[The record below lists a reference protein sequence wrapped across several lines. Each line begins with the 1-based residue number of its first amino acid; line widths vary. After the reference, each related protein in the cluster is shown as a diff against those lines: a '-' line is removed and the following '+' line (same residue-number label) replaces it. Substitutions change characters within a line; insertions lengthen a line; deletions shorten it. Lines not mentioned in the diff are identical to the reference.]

1 MLLIFSFFSQ
11 ACAENSKIR
20 LSFLV
25 FFYFSKSK
33 DSQAIM
39 PGKDRFI
46 CDQCGLKTSR
56 NSSLKRHITR
66 AHSKVKRSLFT
77 CDRCS
82 YKTSRKPNLTR
93 HITRIHEGVKNPN
106 QIHEC
111 TYDSC
116 QYQTSEILSLRKHI
130 KQKHKSPKKRFKCQH
145 CVFST
150 TSKILFERHEKRHQ
164 SESIAKIHCSVCKLS
179 FNDDNDFSTHLQEYH
194 PRQTGF
200 TLVEAAFQK
209 RLRIYERNLRI
220 QGGDTKC
227 LWTTFNEFKQL
238 VKRILVEEFPVFKM
252 NVTFFGIFLKGS
264 PGPYDSEKEI
274 FGLKSTHF
282 VIKAHSNL
290 KKTWTTIIQNFDER
304 IENLLLRGSGWCLIE
319 ALKINIEIT
328 KSEPLR
334 YSCSEPIFRPDLA
347 TNAIPGHKYLT
358 NIKNSKFNC
367 FLSCVAYH
375 NIRKNEK
382 ISNPSDASTNDREY
396 NTFLS
401 KLDYL
406 DAKITHP
413 HEKPLSI
420 NQMKKILKSNKKTL
434 KNLQVNIFGW
444 LSGNI
449 YTYEHEMGARKSKI
463 FFICNL
469 PLILKL
475 PPIKNHNKHTSKRP
489 DKKSGNFKFFLKM
502 TR

>member
-1 MLLIFSFFSQ
+1 
-11 ACAENSKIR
+11 
-20 LSFLV
+20 
-25 FFYFSKSK
+25 
-33 DSQAIM
+33 M
-39 PGKDRFI
+39 PGKDSFI

-66 AHSKVKRSLFT
+66 AHSKVKRFKCPHCVFSSNSKISFERHEKHHQSQSIAKPLFT

-194 PRQTGF
+194 PRQNGF

-220 QGGDTKC
+220 EGGDTKY

-396 NTFLS
+396 NAFLS

-469 PLILKL
+469 IVLSSINFE
-475 PPIKNHNKHTSKRP
+475 ITANQ
-489 DKKSGNFKFFLKM
+489 KS
-502 TR
+502 